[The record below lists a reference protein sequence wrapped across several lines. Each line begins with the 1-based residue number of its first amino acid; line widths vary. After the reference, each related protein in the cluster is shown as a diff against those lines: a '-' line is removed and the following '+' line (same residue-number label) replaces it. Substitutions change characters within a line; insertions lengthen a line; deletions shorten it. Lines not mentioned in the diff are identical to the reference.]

1 MENAVDALKMAGA
14 AALFIIAFSVAMFM
28 FGRARQTTDDILDRL
43 KLEDFYA
50 KVEPLNN
57 NVTRK
62 VGIETVIPTI
72 YRYAQADANIRIR
85 ILDPN
90 GKEHQVFDQNLDTD
104 VAKAAAT
111 VPGSSNDTPYYAAL
125 RKQYDDANGANK
137 ATYLYQA
144 PWRNQNDSS
153 YRIERINAYIYGT
166 KMKHMENVSYDKN
179 DPLSKNHGLLELIS
193 NSGNK
198 GIFEESYIEYNISGT
213 VEKDEYGEEVVT
225 KPASTKTIIT
235 YKLLN

>member
-14 AALFIIAFSVAMFM
+14 AALFIVAFSVAMFM

-50 KVEPLNN
+50 KVEPLDN
-57 NVTRK
+57 NVTRR

-85 ILDPN
+85 ILYPN
-90 GKEHQVFDQNLDTD
+90 GEEHQVFDQNLDTD

-111 VPGSSNDTPYYAAL
+111 VPGSSNDTRYYEAL
-125 RKQYDDANGANK
+125 RKQYNDTSK
-137 ATYLYQA
+137 VRYLYQA

-166 KMKHMENVSYDKN
+166 KMKHMENVSYENK
-179 DPLSKNHGLLELIS
+179 GLLDLIA
-193 NSGNK
+193 NNNK
-198 GIFEESYIEYNISGT
+198 SIFEESYIEYNISGT

>member
-14 AALFIIAFSVAMFM
+14 AALFIIAFSVSMFM
-28 FGRARQTTDDILDRL
+28 FARARQTTDDILDRL

-50 KVEPLNN
+50 KVEPLDN

-72 YRYAQADANIRIR
+72 YRYAQSDANIRIR
-85 ILDPN
+85 ILDKAGN
-90 GKEHQVFDQNLDTD
+90 EHQVFDQNLDSD

-111 VPGSSNDTPYYAAL
+111 PPGSSNDTPYYEAL
-125 RKQYDDANGANK
+125 RSRYNDITKPA
-137 ATYLYQA
+137 YLYQA
-144 PWRNQNDSS
+144 PWRNQDDSS

-166 KMKHMENVSYDKN
+166 SMKHMPNITYNTSIN
-179 DPLSKNHGLLELIS
+179 RGLLKLIEGT
-193 NSGNK
+193 N

-225 KPASTKTIIT
+225 KPASTKVIIT
-235 YKLLN
+235 YKLTN